1 MPAGDQPPSQLP
13 PEPALLTLARKKFAT
28 LSRAEEELFRSTQ
41 EGRVA
46 SVLTD
51 DESEN
56 NPANAANWNP
66 DRVVRGGCI
75 AWLCTDP
82 QALALVTYRGLQL
95 LGMRIDADLEVQN
108 AEIKF
113 PLTAWKCAFSGNFLL
128 RDAQLRGLYL
138 VGCLIKSLSADRA
151 RIRGAVLLR
160 DGFKAEGEVNL
171 LGATIDGYLDCTSAQ
186 FSNAT
191 GFALNANGA
200 KVEGG
205 VFLRDGFK
213 PDAEVNLLGATIGGG
228 LDCTSA
234 QFSNAKGFALNA
246 NGAKVEGGVFLRSGF
261 KAEGE
266 VNLLGATIGGGLDC
280 SSAQFSNAKSTALT
294 AEGAKI
300 GGDVFL
306 RDGFK
311 ADGGV
316 NLLNAM
322 AGALLI
328 YNVLEAEKILLDLRL
343 TKVQTFWDDEKSW
356 PKSGM
361 LLLDGFR
368 YERLYEKAPLSAES
382 RKKWLRRQPH
392 DKFLPQPY
400 EQLAAVLRQ
409 MGHER
414 EARLVMIEKNHQRAS
429 FTRFP
434 RQGWWWFNL
443 FGRFIGYGYAPWRAF
458 ALSVAIILL
467 GWFVFYL
474 GFAHHL
480 FSPTKDN
487 AYVKAPNGHVVPGK
501 SGGPEISKDY
511 PVFNP
516 LVYSLESFI
525 PLIKF
530 DQSASWTPNANSSTE
545 ISTFHLQAPTGRF
558 LRYYLYFHIAA
569 GWLFTSLW
577 VGAVTGLV
585 KS

>member
-160 DGFKAEGEVNL
+160 DGFKAEGEVNF

-191 GFALNANGA
+191 
-200 KVEGG
+200 
-205 VFLRDGFK
+205 
-213 PDAEVNLLGATIGGG
+213 
-228 LDCTSA
+228 
-234 QFSNAKGFALNA
+234 GFALNA